1 LLEAQEQ
8 VAKARLN
15 HELAQSR
22 FQLAADLLRFRQ
34 QVDDVAE
41 TEELKQKLDQM
52 LEGLMSSEL
61 KA

>member
-1 LLEAQEQ
+1 

-34 QVDDVAE
+34 QVAHPPIHNREQIAD
-41 TEELKQKLDQM
+41 
-52 LEGLMSSEL
+52 GLSL
-61 KA
+61 